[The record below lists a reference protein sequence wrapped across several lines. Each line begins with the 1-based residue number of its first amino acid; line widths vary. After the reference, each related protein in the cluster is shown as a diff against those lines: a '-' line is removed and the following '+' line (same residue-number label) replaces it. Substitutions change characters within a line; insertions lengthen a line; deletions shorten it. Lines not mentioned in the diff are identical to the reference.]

1 MSLKKLIGGELFD
14 QAVRFGRPVVSS
26 AVDTLTNPQTYIQL
40 GNEATEVLGRT
51 LPQRFQ
57 GAGFQNLP
65 AQFTGAL
72 DGLSR
77 MAPGAAKET
86 KRNAVKTQ
94 LQQAARA
101 QEPTL
106 VRPAGQSASG
116 ALRAPN
122 IGSTPLRAPGTTVA
136 PSSTLPQAGGPLARD
151 YALGRSSG
159 ATQEMGAVRKLLQ
172 QTPAQATSLLGR
184 LNPLSNPG
192 RLLNP
197 TSFRGGL
204 LYGTAADTI
213 LPRLGLDQ
221 KNTAAVS
228 TALTM
233 PGHPA
238 VKLLAGFV
246 AHDVNNPLGDG
257 TMASAPKLTAEQIKK
272 ANKARAEQGLPPLGP
287 NGEVNNTQQQ
297 SNGAI
302 QSYVEQN
309 PGLIPSVPDG
319 PVPINPP
326 LDQMSGLEAAQVPP
340 GMPIRPDRETPNLN
354 PVTQENGQV
363 TTPINLPAPLPDPQ
377 LASTPAQNAG
387 AMDPYAYQLA
397 VYGQGR
403 QALASQNADAAVRDL
418 GLSIH
423 QRLYPQFYAD
433 KNNIPTTQE
442 QVPNAMTVKD
452 SQYEL
457 GAATQA
463 VEELLDPSILE
474 QLNAMNLRRTGY

>member
-1 MSLKKLIGGELFD
+1 MSLKRLIGGELFE
-14 QAVRFGRPVVSS
+14 QALRFGRPVVSS

-72 DGLSR
+72 DDLSR

-101 QEPTL
+101 QEPSL
-106 VRPAGQSASG
+106 VRAAGQNADG

-151 YALGRSSG
+151 YALGRTSG
-159 ATQEMGAVRKLLQ
+159 AVQEMADVRKLLQ
-172 QTPAQATSLLGR
+172 QAPAQATSFLGR
-184 LNPLSNPG
+184 LNPLRNPG
-192 RLLNP
+192 RILNP
-197 TSFRGGL
+197 TGFRGGL
-204 LYGTAADTI
+204 LYGTAADNI

-287 NGEVNNTQQQ
+287 NGEVNNTQQR
-297 SNGAI
+297 SN
-302 QSYVEQN
+302 
-309 PGLIPSVPDG
+309 PTP
-319 PVPINPP
+319 PINPP
-326 LDQMSGLEAAQVPP
+326 SDQMSGLEAAQVPP

-363 TTPINLPAPLPDPQ
+363 TTPIDLPAPQADPRM
-377 LASTPAQNAG
+377 APTPEENAG
-387 AMDPYAYQLA
+387 AMDPYAYQLQ

-403 QALASQNADAAVRDL
+403 QAAASQDAQAAVRDL

-433 KNNIPTTQE
+433 KDNIATTENQL
-442 QVPNAMTVKD
+442 PNSMTIKD
-452 SQYEL
+452 SQSEL
-457 GAATQA
+457 GSATLA
-463 VEELLDPSILE
+463 VEELIDPAILE

>member
-1 MSLKKLIGGELFD
+1 MSLKRLIGGELFE
-14 QAVRFGRPVVSS
+14 QALRFGRPVVSS

-72 DGLSR
+72 DDLSR

-101 QEPTL
+101 QEPGL
-106 VRPAGQSASG
+106 IRAAGQNADG

-122 IGSTPLRAPGTTVA
+122 IGSAPLRAPGITVA

-159 ATQEMGAVRKLLQ
+159 AVQEMADVRKLLQ
-172 QTPAQATSLLGR
+172 QAPAQATSFLGR
-184 LNPLSNPG
+184 LNPLRNPG

-204 LYGTAADTI
+204 LYGTAAETI

-221 KNTAAVS
+221 KNTTAVS

-233 PGHPA
+233 PGPMP

-297 SNGAI
+297 SKGAI

-309 PGLIPSVPDG
+309 PGLISPVPDG

-326 LDQMSGLEAAQVPP
+326 LDQMGGLEAAQVPP

-354 PVTQENGQV
+354 PVTRENGQV
-363 TTPINLPAPLPDPQ
+363 TTPIDLPAPPADPRM
-377 LASTPAQNAG
+377 APTPEENAG
-387 AMDPYAYQLA
+387 AMDPYAYQLQ

-403 QALASQNADAAVRDL
+403 QAAASQDAQAAVRDL

-433 KNNIPTTQE
+433 KDNIATTENQL
-442 QVPNAMTVKD
+442 PNSMTIKD
-452 SQYEL
+452 SQSEL
-457 GAATQA
+457 GSATLA
-463 VEELLDPSILE
+463 VEELIDPAILE

>member
-1 MSLKKLIGGELFD
+1 MVF
-14 QAVRFGRPVVSS
+14 ARFGRPLLNS
-26 AVDTLTNPQTYIQL
+26 AVDTITNPQTYIRL
-40 GNEATEVLGRT
+40 GNEASEVLGRT

-72 DGLSR
+72 DALSG

-86 KRNAVKTQ
+86 ARNKLKQ
-94 LQQAARA
+94 SLQQAARA
-101 QEPTL
+101 QEPGL
-106 VRPAGQSASG
+106 VRPFGQTAEG

-122 IGSTPLRAPGTTVA
+122 IGAAPLRAPAMNA
-136 PSSTLPQAGGPLARD
+136 PASTTLPQAGGPLARD

-159 ATQEMGAVRKLLQ
+159 ATKEMGAIRKLLE
-172 QTPAQATSLLGR
+172 QTPAQATSLLGK
-184 LNPLSNPG
+184 LNPLNNAG
-192 RLLNP
+192 RILNP
-197 TSFRGGL
+197 TSFRGGI
-204 LYGTAADTI
+204 LYGTAAETL

-221 KNTAAVS
+221 KNTSAIS

-233 PGHPA
+233 PGGPA
-238 VKLLAGFV
+238 VKALAGLI
-246 AHDVNNPLGDG
+246 AYDVNNPVADG
-257 TMASAPKLTAEQIKK
+257 TLQAAPKLNAEQIKK
-272 ANKARAEQGLPPLGP
+272 ANKIRAEQGLPPLSST
-287 NGEVNNTQQQ
+287 GEVVSNSQQRPQ
-297 SNGAI
+297 
-302 QSYVEQN
+302 QEPVVE
-309 PGLIPSVPDG
+309 PRHTI
-319 PVPINPP
+319 IHPP
-326 LDQMSGLEAAQVPP
+326 LEEMDPNAPLPNIVLPTNTSTAQVPP
-340 GMPIRPDRETPNLN
+340 GLPVRDDRTTPNLN
-354 PVTQENGQV
+354 PVTTENGQV

>member
-1 MSLKKLIGGELFD
+1 MVF
-14 QAVRFGRPVVSS
+14 ARFGRPLLNS
-26 AVDTLTNPQTYIQL
+26 AVDTITNPQTYIRL
-40 GNEATEVLGRT
+40 GNEASEVLGRT

-72 DGLSR
+72 DALSG

-86 KRNAVKTQ
+86 ARNKLKQ
-94 LQQAARA
+94 SLQQAARA
-101 QEPTL
+101 QEPGL
-106 VRPAGQSASG
+106 VRPFGQTAEG

-122 IGSTPLRAPGTTVA
+122 IGSAPLRAPVMNA
-136 PSSTLPQAGGPLARD
+136 PASTTLPQAGGPLARD

-159 ATQEMGAVRKLLQ
+159 ATKEMGAVRKLLE
-172 QTPAQATSLLGR
+172 QTPAKATSLLGK
-184 LNPLSNPG
+184 LNPLNNAG
-192 RLLNP
+192 RILNP
-197 TSFRGGL
+197 NSFRGGI
-204 LYGTAADTI
+204 LYGTAAETL

-221 KNTAAVS
+221 KNTTAVS

-233 PGHPA
+233 PGGPA
-238 VKLLAGFV
+238 VKALAGLI
-246 AHDVNNPLGDG
+246 AYDVNNPVADG
-257 TMASAPKLTAEQIKK
+257 TLQAAPKLTAEQIKK
-272 ANKARAEQGLPPLGP
+272 ANKVRAEQGFPPLGP
-287 NGEVNNTQQQ
+287 DGEVNNTQQ
-297 SNGAI
+297 
-302 QSYVEQN
+302 
-309 PGLIPSVPDG
+309 
-319 PVPINPP
+319 PINI
-326 LDQMSGLEAAQVPP
+326 DQAAGAVVVPP
-340 GMPIRPDRETPNLN
+340 GMPVRDDRTTPNLN
-354 PVTQENGQV
+354 SVTTENGQV
-363 TTPINLPAPLPDPQ
+363 TTPINLPAPPPDPQ

-403 QALASQNADAAVRDL
+403 QAIASQNADAAVRDL

-442 QVPNAMTVKD
+442 QVPNAMTIKD